1 MTEGTVIIPVE
12 RFIAEGNK
20 HKFRVPELQDVMMM
34 EFCAIVNRLSVQ
46 KESFLRK
53 HEKIVICG
61 IINDPGMMG
70 FYTGVVYDDVVIR
83 FSSDGKLLTRP
94 DRKALTSV
102 RSAQTYQPA
111 GQQMLLYWLRIINH
125 IAIIYVLR
133 IQLHRFQCQI
143 RHLRK
148 TIRQF
153 SQTLRYPQRFSGDIF
168 LSGAVRTI
176 SQGPVIKMTIAA
188 FNNFHRLPLSQG
200 L

>member
-1 MTEGTVIIPVE
+1 MTERTIIIPVE

-34 EFCAIVNRLSVQ
+34 EFCAIVNRVSVQ

-53 HEKIVICG
+53 HKKIVICG
-61 IINDPGMMG
+61 IIKNPGMIG

-83 FSSDGKLLTRP
+83 FSSDGELLTHP
-94 DRKALTSV
+94 DRKALTSA

-111 GQQMLLYWLRIINH
+111 GHQMFLYWLRIINH
-125 IAIIYVLR
+125 IAIIYLLR
-133 IQLHRFQCQI
+133 IQHHRFQYQI
-143 RHLRK
+143 RLLRK
-148 TIRQF
+148 PIRQLSQTIR
-153 SQTLRYPQRFSGDIF
+153 YPKRLSRDVF

-176 SQGPVIKMTIAA
+176 SQGLIIKMTITA
-188 FNNFHRLPLSQG
+188 FDNFHGLSPSQE